1 MATQFIKISAI
12 DTDPNQPRKT
22 KPVEYLRD
30 ELAVSIAERGLRNP
44 IHVRENTDISGRY
57 WIVNGEC
64 RYTAVALYVK
74 MYWDGSEREGFRDAG
89 DDLEI
94 EAKIC
99 DYAEETDGDIFVDQ
113 IMDNAV
119 RKDMGPLETL
129 KAIDKAINVHGI
141 PLETCA
147 KVFGMSLVT
156 LKADLPILTL
166 PDVLLREYDAL
177 RLPKAVARKLAT
189 VKPNRVMKAYDRSRL
204 GKDVAMMLKRIEVFL
219 EEEAQLSLL
228 DKAKPVETNKDKALA
243 KSAFSQLFAA
253 MAKFRETPFADD
265 KAGLLVNCNARRIAE
280 IEDVIKSMKKISAR
294 LDDELLGYKA
304 AKAKAA

>member
-12 DTDPNQPRKT
+12 DPDIHQPRKT

-30 ELAVSIAERGLRNP
+30 ELAVSIAERGLKNP
-44 IHVRENTDISGRY
+44 IHVRENPDIPGRY

-64 RYTAVALYVK
+64 RYTAVSLYVN
-74 MYWDGSEREGFRDAG
+74 MYWDGSEREGFRAG
-89 DDLEI
+89 DDGLEI

-99 DYAEETDGDIFVDQ
+99 DYSEETDGDIFVDQ

-119 RKDMGPLETL
+119 RKDMGALETL
-129 KAIDKAINVHGI
+129 KAIDKAVNVHCI

-147 KVFGMSLVT
+147 KAFGTSLTT
-156 LKADLPILTL
+156 LKADLPILGL
-166 PDVLLREYDAL
+166 PEILLREFDAG

-189 VKPNRVMKAYDRSRL
+189 VKPSRVMKCYDVSRR
-204 GKDVAMMLKRIEVFL
+204 GKDVASMLKHIEVFL
-219 EEEAQLSLL
+219 EKEAQLSLL
-228 DKAKPVETNKDKALA
+228 DKAKSVETNKDKALA

-265 KAGLLVNCNARRIAE
+265 KAGLLVNCNSRRITE

-294 LDDELLGYKA
+294 LDSELLGYKA
-304 AKAKAA
+304 ARAKAA